1 MAQSLDLDDL
11 GLLPK
16 SPIPRWDEDMM
27 SHWQVGESAAHDV
40 LHNFLEEGVQ
50 NYKEQRD
57 FPAISGTSRLS
68 PYLHFG
74 EISPLQVFHYSNN
87 HKAQNPQHDY
97 GVSHVLRQL
106 CWREFAYSL
115 LYHFPQT
122 VKEPLYEKYAAF
134 EWKESEDDLKRWQ
147 TGMTGFPIIDAGMRE
162 LWQTGYMHN
171 RVRMIA
177 SSFLC
182 KNLLIHW
189 RTGES
194 WFRDTLVDA
203 DIANNTMGWQWVA
216 GCGADAAP
224 YYRIFNPILQSKKFD
239 KEGDYIRRWVPELRK
254 LDNKVIHEPPAEL
267 AKECGYP
274 EAIVDLKA
282 TRERALERYSRI
294 KS

>member
-1 MAQSLDLDDL
+1 
-11 GLLPK
+11 
-16 SPIPRWDEDMM
+16 M
-27 SHWQVGESAAHDV
+27 SYSHCGTTC
-40 LHNFLEEGVQ
+40 FLEDGVQ

-68 PYLHFG
+68 SYLHFG

-87 HKAQNPQHDY
+87 HKAQHPQHDF
-97 GVSHVLRQL
+97 GVSHILRQL

-115 LYHFPQT
+115 LYHFPKT
-122 VKEPLYEKYAAF
+122 VKEPLYEKYAEF
-134 EWKESEDDLKRWQ
+134 EWKQNEDDFKCWQ

-189 RTGES
+189 RTGEE
-194 WFRDTLVDA
+194 WVRNRPLDA

-224 YYRIFNPILQSKKFD
+224 
-239 KEGDYIRRWVPELRK
+239 E
-254 LDNKVIHEPPAEL
+254 
-267 AKECGYP
+267 
-274 EAIVDLKA
+274 
-282 TRERALERYSRI
+282 
-294 KS
+294 